1 MTAAVKGIDKVEMQR
16 IRLAQLA
23 QVFAKA
29 DCALA
34 GRKVTVEI
42 TQTTTEETPAYT
54 VNGADI
60 KLFEFQGQNM
70 TSTKGLV
77 VANGLN
83 YHELCHVIY
92 TPGFNTRLN
101 QEVRSSGLYPV
112 FNVLEDQRIESILTT
127 KYPSTRPYLT
137 ATVAEYFIERADAE
151 AKERAWPI
159 ISGRKYLPKN
169 MRHAFRSAFVQKH
182 SAKLAADFD
191 RVIGEYRQLRF
202 GILPSSNVVNQAMK
216 LIREYD
222 ALLQKSGMKPPQV
235 PNPFAHG
242 HQVATG
248 SAGRSGSE
256 TDTDVTPGTVDKA
269 DKGQGEAP
277 GGEGGENGQQ
287 EGQDSGAGSEGD
299 GDKKGSGGKGIGSGD
314 SQTHGTLDAS
324 LKSTLESVMSNTDVQ
339 VEIKSQSKSVN
350 SRGRHFDGLLPTV
363 PFGHA
368 RPTSEVAAQSRS
380 FAKQLSSLVVDQDP
394 GFDKYKD
401 SGRLNIN
408 RVMRGD
414 SIDSVFDQWSEG
426 KQDAESLEVVVLLDA
441 SGSMDH
447 QMRGACEAVWAVK
460 NAVDSLP
467 SHAARCTV
475 IKFAS
480 TSEFLYRPNDR
491 STHEA
496 RVMSSDGGTR
506 PLSAL
511 QEAYRIFAL
520 SDRRKK
526 ILITVSDGGWS
537 DTRTAHPVVDKIN
550 KLGVVTAA
558 FHLGYAFKVDEV
570 DPAYLEGLRHNHQM
584 LVMGS
589 EVGAITKL
597 GKMLV
602 KRAIRG

>member
-1 MTAAVKGIDKVEMQR
+1 MTAAVKGIDKAEMQR

-42 TQTTTEETPAYT
+42 TQTTSEETPAYT
-54 VNGADI
+54 ANGADI

-83 YHELCHVIY
+83 YHELCHVMY
-92 TPGFNTRLN
+92 TPGYNTRLN
-101 QEVRSSGLYPV
+101 QEVRRSGLYST
-112 FNVLEDQRIESILTT
+112 FNVLEDQRIESIITT

-137 ATVAEYFIERADAE
+137 ATVAEYFIERATPE
-151 AKERAWPI
+151 AKEQAWPI

-202 GILPSSNVVNQAMK
+202 GILPSARVVDQAMK

-222 ALLQKSGMKPPQV
+222 MLLQKSGMKAPSM

-242 HQVATG
+242 HQTATG
-248 SAGRSGSE
+248 SAGKNGGES
-256 TDTDVTPGTVDKA
+256 DLDVTPGSVDKA
-269 DKGQGEAP
+269 DKGEGSGAP
-277 GGEGGENGQQ
+277 GAGDKAEGKDKGEGSGEDG
-287 EGQDSGAGSEGD
+287 GDTKGAGGT
-299 GDKKGSGGKGIGSGD
+299 GIGSGT
-314 SQTHGTLDAS
+314 SQTHGDMDKALE
-324 LKSTLESVMSNTDVQ
+324 STLESVMSNTDVQ

-350 SRGRHFDGLLPTV
+350 SRGRNFDGLLPTV
-363 PFGHA
+363 SHGHTK
-368 RPTSEVAAQSRS
+368 PKQEVMAQSRS
-380 FAKQLSSLVVDQDP
+380 FAKQLASLVVDQDP

-480 TSEFLYRPNDR
+480 SSEFLYRPNDR
-491 STHEA
+491 STHEV
-496 RVMSSDGGTR
+496 RVMGANGGTR
-506 PLSAL
+506 PATAL

-520 SDRRKK
+520 SDRHKK

-537 DTRTAHPVVDKIN
+537 DTRTAHPLVEKIN

-558 FHLGYAFKVDEV
+558 FHLGYAFNTGEV
-570 DPAYLEGLRHNHQM
+570 DPVYLEGLRHEHQM
-584 LVMGS
+584 LVMGT